1 MQYDA
6 GAHYLIASPEK
17 ALCDKLYYLPRLQ
30 DLDAISLY
38 FTDDLRIN
46 ELRLKELD
54 IKLIEQIVQLS
65 GKQNL
70 RLLWEYLQCS

>member
-6 GAHYLIASPEK
+6 GAHYLIASPET
-17 ALCDKLYYLPRLQ
+17 ALSDKLYYLPRLQ